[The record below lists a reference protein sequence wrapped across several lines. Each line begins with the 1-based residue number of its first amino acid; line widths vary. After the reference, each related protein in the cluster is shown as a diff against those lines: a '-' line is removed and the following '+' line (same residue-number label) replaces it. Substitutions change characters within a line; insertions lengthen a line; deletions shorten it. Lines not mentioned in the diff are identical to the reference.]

1 MKKLLFILL
10 VLILSG
16 CAGTYY
22 VVEEDRYNYYP
33 YQRGYWNSWGYTYV
47 INKPYHHH
55 HIHKPNKPNNHNR
68 PNRPNKPNNKPSN
81 KIKKR

>member
-10 VLILSG
+10 VLIFSG

-33 YQRGYWNSWGYTYV
+33 YQRWHWNYTYI
-47 INKPYHHH
+47 INKPHH
-55 HIHKPNKPNNHNR
+55 HIHKPNNRPNNNR
-68 PNRPNKPNNKPSN
+68 PNRPNNKPNNKPN
-81 KIKKR
+81 KNKKSRN